1 VKRNILWPIYLAFAV
16 VLGILVGMFL
26 DFPGRTPGFG
36 DGDPREEK
44 VKQIINYIDFEYLDA
59 VNTDSLLDLTI
70 TNLLRRLDPHSTYIP
85 LDEVARMNEGVEGSF
100 EGIGIEFRL
109 YKDTLT
115 VVRVLEEGPAA
126 KAGLKA
132 GMRILSANDEVLFGP
147 GIQTADV
154 TNRLK
159 GEAGT
164 DVILSAFEPETKSIE
179 TLRVARGKVPLKSVQ
194 SSFMLN
200 SNTGYLKLIRFAE
213 TTGKEVKLA
222 LIELRAQGAR
232 KLVLDLRDNPGGLL
246 KAAKEV
252 CNQFLEN
259 GQLIVFTRDRN
270 GEGDEIYASRQ
281 GEFKQGDL
289 VILINEG
296 SASAS
301 EIVAGAIQ
309 DNDRGLIIG
318 RRSFGKGLVQ
328 EEMTLGDG
336 SKIRLTTQRYY
347 TPSGRSIQKPYG
359 EYDRGYLENKGY
371 GAQIPGQ
378 DSSSVATQ
386 AYQTISGRP
395 VYAGGGIMP
404 DVEIPFDTSR
414 NATLVYHLGLVVD
427 FDQQAFS
434 YVDQNRSTLGRLSRE
449 AFMRTFEVD
458 SALLDHFFG
467 ERAEYVHQLPPPA
480 DTLLR
485 HRMKAYIA
493 YSLYGNIGFQQAFS
507 PSDPAIQEAL
517 ERLKAGNLLTTE
529 PKEATP
535 KATP

>member
-1 VKRNILWPIYLAFAV
+1 MKRNILWPIFLAFAT
-16 VLGILVGMFL
+16 VLGVLIGMFL

-85 LDEVARMNEGVEGSF
+85 LDEVARINEGVEGSF
-100 EGIGIEFRL
+100 EGIGIEFKL

-115 VVRVLEEGPAA
+115 VVRVLEGGPAE
-126 KAGLKA
+126 KAGMQA
-132 GMRILSANDEVLFGP
+132 GMRILSANDEVLYGP
-147 GIQTADV
+147 GIQTSDV

-164 DVILSAFEPETKSIE
+164 AVILSAYLPQDKTLE
-179 TLRVARGKVPLKSVQ
+179 TLKVERGKVPIKSVQ

-200 SNTGYLKLIRFAE
+200 NNTGYIKLVRFAE
-213 TTGKEVKLA
+213 TTGKEIKLA
-222 LIELRAQGAR
+222 LIELRAQGAK

-270 GEGDEIYASRQ
+270 GEGDELYASRK
-281 GEFKQGDL
+281 GEFKQGD
-289 VILINEG
+289 VVVLINEG

-309 DNDRGLIIG
+309 DNDRGLILG

-371 GAQIPGQ
+371 GAQVPGQ

-434 YVDQNRSTLGRLSRE
+434 YVDQNRSALNRLSRE
-449 AFMRTFEVD
+449 AFMTDFVVD
-458 SALLDHFFG
+458 SNLLEHFFG
-467 ERAEYVHQLPPPA
+467 ERISYVRQLPPLA

-485 HRMKAYIA
+485 NRVKAYVA

-517 ERLKAGNLLTTE
+517 ARLKAGNLLAPE
-529 PKEATP
+529 PKETNPATEP
-535 KATP
+535 